1 MLENPG
7 WQTRSLMGIFLSTWG
22 TKVMLHE
29 FHSLWN
35 HQQLNSFWI
44 LCSNKQRN
52 IKAMYYCSPV
62 NAGIHRYHLT
72 SIGIPMLMIMQSHN
86 HFIFNM
92 GIPIAE
98 KKRQS
103 LHWNKA
109 LLFLIQVQCYIL
121 LTLMPQSLQIYN
133 RDMLEIYM
141 GEIYSKY
148 ICSPFY

>member
-1 MLENPG
+1 ML
-7 WQTRSLMGIFLSTWG
+7 T
-22 TKVMLHE
+22 
-29 FHSLWN
+29 
-35 HQQLNSFWI
+35 
-44 LCSNKQRN
+44 
-52 IKAMYYCSPV
+52 
-62 NAGIHRYHLT
+62 
-72 SIGIPMLMIMQSHN
+72 IMQSHK

-148 ICSPFY
+148 ISGPFY